1 MGKKLV
7 SFLISTKFTAILFVL
22 FPLSMGIGTFIE
34 SYHNTTTAKI
44 LIYNAWWFELMMVF
58 FVINFAFNIKRYN
71 LLTFKKWPILLLHL
85 SWILIILGAG
95 VTRYIGYEGVMPI
108 RENTS
113 SDKFLS
119 EETYLTVLV
128 DGEVNGVPVRRG
140 LEDEFLFSEVTNNYF
155 IWNYDFQGQD
165 FTIEFEDFYENA
177 KEDVI
182 EKESGEQYLKI
193 VEASDGTRHEHFLK
207 SGQVTSLHNILFA
220 LDKQT
225 EGAINITTK
234 NGKLY
239 IESPFDGSYMK
250 MSDQSQGTLIKN
262 QNEVLMLRSLYNVAG
277 LQFVFPDGMIEGD
290 FEVVRSTEES
300 PQQGLVLRISTMNE
314 SKVIGIL
321 GGKGIVNIPKKIN
334 VGNLDFS
341 FTYGSLEKTLPFNIR
356 LNDFIAE
363 KYPGTEKSYSSFKSK
378 VSVIDDT
385 NFDYEIYMNH
395 ILNYKGYRFF
405 QASFDPDE
413 RGTVLSVN
421 HDFYGTLIT
430 YVGYILLYIGLM
442 GVMFF
447 GKTRFIDLAKKLE
460 KLRLRKKALYLII
473 GLISLHSF
481 AQEDHSHSQGQS
493 KTVDL
498 FSPDNQVSYEHAAE
512 FGSLVIQDAGG
523 RMKPLNTF
531 ASELLRKVS
540 KSDTY
545 KELSA
550 DQVLISIIKNPILWY
565 NTPIIYLKRGNDSL
579 RKIVGRGK
587 KDKYAAF
594 VDFFDDN
601 GNYKISSQLENA
613 YKASLPNQFQKDFI
627 ETDRKVNLLFS
638 AFEGKILRIFPI
650 PNHPNNKWIS
660 FSEKETNQFQG
671 VDSLY
676 VKNVL
681 PLYFSTL
688 DNDIKTGD
696 YENSKKLIESI
707 KGFQTK
713 YGYQVL
719 PSEDKIKAEIYYNK
733 YDIFKR
739 LFSWYMYAGVFM
751 FVFLIFQIFYENS
764 YLKYLINFSK
774 YSIIALFIIHTI
786 GLIAR
791 AYVSGHAPWSDA
803 YESMI
808 YVAWATVGIGLA
820 FGRKSDLTIAA
831 TSFVSSMILM
841 IAHWNWMDPE
851 IANLVPVLDSY
862 WLMIHVSVIVGSYG
876 PFTLS
881 MILGIVSLILII
893 ITDKKNKNKIDLNLQ
908 ELTIINELS
917 LTVGLI
923 MLTIG
928 NFLGG
933 QWANESWGRYWGWD
947 PKETWALISIMI
959 YAFVLHMRLIPG
971 LKGKWIF
978 NLMSVIAF
986 ASIMMTYFGV
996 NFYLTGLH
1004 SYASGD
1010 KVITPDFVY
1019 YSMLFVLLLGT
1030 FSFLKHKKYYK

>member
-1 MGKKLV
+1 
-7 SFLISTKFTAILFVL
+7 
-22 FPLSMGIGTFIE
+22 MGIGTFIE

-140 LEDEFLFSEVTNNYF
+140 LEDEFLFSEATNNYF

-165 FTIEFEDFYENA
+165 FTIEFEDFFENA

-225 EGAINITTK
+225 EGAINITTE

-250 MSDQSQGTLIKN
+250 MSDQSQGTLIKD

-290 FEVVRSTEES
+290 FEIVRSYEES
-300 PQQGLVLRISTMNE
+300 PQQGLLLRISTMNE
-314 SKVIGIL
+314 SKLIGVL

-341 FTYGSLEKTLPFNIR
+341 LTYGSLEKTLPFKIR

-378 VSVIDDT
+378 VSVIDET

-481 AQEDHSHSQGQS
+481 AQENHSHSQGQS
-493 KTVDL
+493 KAVDL
-498 FSPDNQVSYEHAAE
+498 FSPDNQVSHKHAAE

-550 DQVLISIIKNPILWY
+550 DQVLISIIKNPLSWY

-579 RKIVGRGK
+579 RKIVGREK

-660 FSEKETNQFQG
+660 FSEIETNQFQG

-713 YGYQVL
+713 YGSEVL

-733 YDIFKR
+733 YDIFKK

-774 YSIIALFIIHTI
+774 YSIIVLFIIHTI
-786 GLIAR
+786 GLIGR

-881 MILGIVSLILII
+881 MILGIVSLILIM
-893 ITDKKNKNKIDLNLQ
+893 ITNKKNKNKIDLNLQ

>member
-22 FPLSMGIGTFIE
+22 FPLSMGIGTFVE
-34 SYHNTTTAKI
+34 SYYNTTTAKI

-113 SDKFLS
+113 TNKFLS

-128 DGEVNGVPVRRG
+128 DGELNGVPVRRG
-140 LEDEFLFSEVTNNYF
+140 LEDEFLFSEATNNYF

-165 FTIEFEDFYENA
+165 FSIEFEDFYENA

-182 EKESGEQYLKI
+182 EKESGDQYLKI

-239 IESPFDGSYMK
+239 IESPFEGSYMK
-250 MSDQSQGTLIKN
+250 MSDQSQGTLIKD
-262 QNEVLMLRSLYNVAG
+262 QVEVLMLRSLYNVAG
-277 LQFVFPDGMIEGD
+277 LQFVFPDGIIEGD
-290 FEVVRSTEES
+290 FEVVRSNEES
-300 PQQGLVLRISTMNE
+300 SQQGLVVRISTLNE

-341 FTYGSLEKTLPFNIR
+341 LTYGSLEKTLPFNIR

-378 VSVIDDT
+378 VSVIDET

-421 HDFYGTLIT
+421 HDFYGTLLT

-460 KLRLRKKALYLII
+460 KLRLRKKALYFII
-473 GLISLHSF
+473 GLVSFQSIS
-481 AQEDHSHSQGQS
+481 QENHSHSQSQL
-493 KTVDL
+493 KTLDS
-498 FSPDNQVSYEHAAE
+498 FNSDNQVSYEHAAE

-540 KSDTY
+540 KSDTF
-545 KELSA
+545 KDLSA
-550 DQVLISIIKNPILWY
+550 DQVLISILKNPLSWY

-579 RKIVGRGK
+579 RKIVGREK

-594 VDFFDDN
+594 VDFFDEN
-601 GNYKISSQLENA
+601 GNYKISSQLESA

-660 FSEKETNQFQG
+660 FSENDTDQFQG

-688 DNDIKTGD
+688 DSDIKTGD

-713 YGYQVL
+713 YGSQVL

-739 LFSWYMYAGVFM
+739 LFSWYMYAGVLM

-774 YSIIALFIIHTI
+774 YSIIALFIIHTV

-881 MILGIVSLILII
+881 MILGIVSLILIM
-893 ITDKKNKNKIDLNLQ
+893 ITNQKNKKKIDLNLQ

-978 NLMSVIAF
+978 NLMSIVAF

-1019 YSMLFVLLLGT
+1019 YSMLFVFILGT
-1030 FSFLKHKKYYK
+1030 FSFLKYKKYYK